1 MSKTVKLSLIDF
13 VISPQYGLFSI
24 LWIILADWPACQ
36 GQNRKRKVW
45 FNLIFR
51 VICKMT
57 YRTILWDRTLRNRSL
72 DVCSQFELH
81 CLVAIQILI
90 VDTLHPLLCTNATLP
105 SPHPPTI
112 TSTLAKITNSN
123 FSNNTNNAAAALPF
137 LTIVVW
143 TKILKNVPIPK
154 KVVYNVYQRRG
165 SYMT

>member
-1 MSKTVKLSLIDF
+1 
-13 VISPQYGLFSI
+13 
-24 LWIILADWPACQ
+24 
-36 GQNRKRKVW
+36 
-45 FNLIFR
+45 
-51 VICKMT
+51 MT

-90 VDTLHPLLCTNATLP
+90 VDTVHPLLCTNATLP

-137 LTIVVW
+137 FNNSGVDQE
-143 TKILKNVPIPK
+143 LKNVPIYK
-154 KVVYNVYQRRG
+154 KKLSIMFIRDG
-165 SYMT
+165 AHM